1 MLESLLEALEKSLN
15 FHQTR
20 LYEPEVPNSHRL
32 AHFIFQGIMAL
43 VLYAVLRN
51 PCLVQ
56 CFAPQ
61 KVSSYAVSAN
71 LYDPTHIQQHTS
83 PGEGQYQF
91 HPSALDVGSLKG
103 SRASLLNEVNIYC
116 QCQSL

>member
-1 MLESLLEALEKSLN
+1 
-15 FHQTR
+15 
-20 LYEPEVPNSHRL
+20 
-32 AHFIFQGIMAL
+32 MAL

-103 SRASLLNEVNIYC
+103 SRASLLNEVNIYRTSLLTEVNIYC